1 MTLLDRITLLRAGY
15 SRKEIDQMIEEDK
28 KQPEPEAPKEEPKK
42 DPDPEPEKPKEPE
55 QKTDPEPEKPKEPE
69 QDFKKLYE
77 EQKRALEDLQEQN
90 RRRDN
95 SDKGKESD
103 ADILKDAVAGFF

>member
-15 SRKEIDQMIEEDK
+15 TRKEIDQMIEDDK
-28 KQPEPEAPKEEPKK
+28 KQPEPEEPKEEPKK
-42 DPDPEPEKPKEPE
+42 EPEPDPEPAK
-55 QKTDPEPEKPKEPE
+55 DPEPEKPKEPE

-95 SDKGKESD
+95 SDKGKKSD
-103 ADILKDAVAGFF
+103 ADILKDAIAGFF

>member
-28 KQPEPEAPKEEPKK
+28 KQPEPEKPKE
-42 DPDPEPEKPKEPE
+42 EPE
-55 QKTDPEPEKPKEPE
+55 QKTDPEPETDPEQKTDPEPEKKKEPE

-95 SDKGKESD
+95 SDKGKKSD
-103 ADILKDAVAGFF
+103 ADTLKDVVAGFF

>member
-15 SRKEIDQMIEEDK
+15 SRKEIDQMIEDDR
-28 KQPEPEAPKEEPKK
+28 KQPEPE
-42 DPDPEPEKPKEPE
+42 EPEKKKEPE
-55 QKTDPEPEKPKEPE
+55 QKTDPEPEQKTDPEPEKKKEPE

-95 SDKGKESD
+95 SDKGKKSD
-103 ADILKDAVAGFF
+103 ADILKDAIAGFF